1 MFPTCPRTAGLMAYG
16 VRAGKTIL
24 HVMKNPFTTIVKSL
38 RTAVDKARCVFQRI
52 DAWQRK
58 GVEVAPLSA
67 ESHECLNCR
76 TVFTGNFCP
85 RCGQS
90 AGVSRFTFRHAL
102 SKTLEVW
109 GLGNRSLPRTLLHLI
124 YRPGY
129 MIGDYLDGRQAPYF
143 PPIKMLFLVTAAFV
157 VTQHIVAPGV
167 MDGIYSDVTISLS
180 DKKLDIPNGEE
191 AYTGKR
197 IFLEGMNNFIDVFE
211 NVTDFFRQN
220 QAIELV
226 LSHSLF
232 ALIAMWVFR
241 RSPLRPNMNLTECFF
256 SQILIAT
263 QLMMVSMACV
273 IATQG
278 SRWMDNMYCMPTW
291 LLLLVMF
298 YDYKQLYGFGLLR
311 TAWYTLKVL
320 AGWWIMMS
328 LLLVV
333 WMALSVLV
341 AAI

>member
-1 MFPTCPRTAGLMAYG
+1 MFPTCPRTAGHTAYG

-157 VTQHIVAPGV
+157 VTQHIVAPGA

-197 IFLEGMNNFIDVFE
+197 IFLEGMNNFIDVFG

-320 AGWWIMMS
+320 AGWWIMMF

-333 WMALSVLV
+333 WMALSVLAV
-341 AAI
+341 AI

>member
-67 ESHECLNCR
+67 ESHECLNCH

-191 AYTGKR
+191 AYTSKR

-320 AGWWIMMS
+320 AGWWIMMF

>member
-1 MFPTCPRTAGLMAYG
+1 MFPTCPRLAGLMAYG

-157 VTQHIVAPGV
+157 VTQHIVAPGA

>member
-1 MFPTCPRTAGLMAYG
+1 MRTAYDRVCGTL
-16 VRAGKTIL
+16 
-24 HVMKNPFTTIVKSL
+24 S
-38 RTAVDKARCVFQRI
+38 RI
-52 DAWQRK
+52 DSWQRK
-58 GVEVAPLSA
+58 GVKVAPLSA
-67 ESHECLNCR
+67 ESHECLNCH
-76 TVFTGNFCP
+76 TTFTGNFCP

-90 AGVSRFTFRHAL
+90 AGVSRFTFKHAIN
-102 SKTLEVW
+102 KTLE
-109 GLGNRSLPRTLLHLI
+109 
-124 YRPGY
+124 
-129 MIGDYLDGRQAPYF
+129 
-143 PPIKMLFLVTAAFV
+143 PPIKMLFLVTTAFV
-157 VTQHIVAPGV
+157 VTQHIVAPGA
-167 MDGIYSDVTISLS
+167 MDGIYTDATISLS

-191 AYTGKR
+191 AYKGKR
-197 IFLEGMNNFIDVFE
+197 IFLEGMNNFIDVFK

-232 ALIAMWVFR
+232 ALIAMRVFR

-263 QLMMVSMACV
+263 QLMMVSMACI

-278 SRWMDNMYCMPTW
+278 SKWIDNMYCMPTW

-298 YDYKQLYGFGLLR
+298 YDYKQLYGFSLLR
-311 TAWYTLKVL
+311 TAWFTFKVL
-320 AGWWIMMS
+320 AGWWIMMF

-333 WMALSVLV
+333 WMALSVAW